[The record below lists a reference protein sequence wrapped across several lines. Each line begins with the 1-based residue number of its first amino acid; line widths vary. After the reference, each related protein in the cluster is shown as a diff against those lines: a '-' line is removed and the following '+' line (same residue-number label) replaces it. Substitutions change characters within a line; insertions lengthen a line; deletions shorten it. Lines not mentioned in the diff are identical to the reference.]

1 VNRFLIFLAC
11 FLLPVLLSAQE
22 MRDPLTPGGAYDPLV
37 PAPAAVLGFVP
48 GDRPARY
55 DQVVSYIRKLAETS
69 PRVRLMEMGRST
81 EGRQQYYLAIA
92 LPDRLQRL
100 EQIQQDAG
108 RLADPRTLDASG
120 AQGIAKNSPAV
131 VWIGYGI
138 HGDELSSV
146 DAALHVAYQLAAG
159 TDEHTASILKELV
172 VCIDPM
178 ENPDGRERFLAQMEQ
193 WNGVVPN
200 PDAQSLH
207 HTGVWPYGRGNH
219 YLFDLNRDW
228 FTLVHPETR
237 ARVRTVLQWNPQVFI
252 DSHEMGAYDT
262 YLFSPPRQPI
272 NHNISPNAKQWWQLF
287 ASDQARAFDR
297 HGWSYYTREWS
308 DDWYPGYANSWA
320 LYTDAAGILY
330 EQAGV
335 EGSLVKRPDG
345 TTLVYRETVHHHIVS
360 SLANLGT
367 AARHRQNLLQRFYEA
382 KKQALTP
389 EKGEPQAF
397 YLVSRDNPARV
408 ERLVEKLLLQRIEV
422 MKAGGEF
429 ALDDA
434 RAVSGGKPAEQQL
447 PAGTYIVPMNQPMAR
462 LARAILEFDP
472 RMLSSFLQEER
483 KSLEKER
490 DSKLYDVT
498 AWSLPLAYGLEA
510 YWSAERTRVSAA
522 AVTAIERPRGMVEG
536 GPAPF
541 GYLFSYDD
549 RGVEALAGLLQR
561 GFKVRT
567 AKEPFAVEN
576 HSYARGTLLVRVNE
590 NSPGLLESLRQVADS
605 TGVVFRAVGTGLSTA
620 GPDLGGNDF
629 VLLQQPRILLVGG
642 SEVGTTGFG
651 ALWHLLDSRL
661 RIRATMMPLGA
672 LASSDLRPYNILV
685 LPSVGDP
692 QSVMHA
698 LGKGGVGRL
707 REWVEGGG
715 TLVALGNAA
724 GFFADTASGFSGVR
738 VRQQALKDLDLYK
751 RAFELEQK
759 AEKPRI
765 DSIALWSGTLP
776 VPDTAGGGK
785 SEANEK
791 DLAMQDERARMF
803 MPRGAILRVDL
814 DEEHWLAYGAG
825 KSVPGLIF
833 GSQVLV
839 SRYPVRTPARFA
851 GTDGLRLS
859 GLLWPEARDRWAR
872 TAYATRESRGRGQ
885 IILFS
890 GDPVFR
896 GFFLGTERLLVN
908 ALLLGP
914 GFGTNPPVGW

>member
-1 VNRFLIFLAC
+1 VNRLLILLTGC
-11 FLLPVLLSAQE
+11 VLPVLLSAQE
-22 MRDPLTPGGAYDPLV
+22 VRDPLTPGGAYDPSV

-55 DQVVSYIRKLAETS
+55 EQVLTYLRKLAEAS

-81 EGRQQYYLAIA
+81 EGRQQYYLVIA
-92 LPDRLQRL
+92 LPERLQRL
-100 EQIQQDAG
+100 AQIQQDAG
-108 RLADPRTLDASG
+108 RLADPRMLDVRG
-120 AQGIAKNSPAV
+120 AQEIAGSSPAV

-146 DAALHVAYQLAAG
+146 DAAIHVAYQLAAG
-159 TDEHTASILKELV
+159 ADEHTMSILKDLV

-193 WNGVVPN
+193 WNGVVPS

-237 ARVRTVLQWNPQVFI
+237 TRVRTVLQWNPQVFI

-272 NHNISPNAKQWWQLF
+272 NHNISSNAKQWWQVF
-287 ASDQARAFDR
+287 AADQARAFDR

-367 AARHRQNLLQRFYEA
+367 AARHRQDLLRRFYEA
-382 KKQALTP
+382 KKQAMTP
-389 EKGEPQAF
+389 EKGEPQTF
-397 YLVSRDNPARV
+397 YLVSRENPARV
-408 ERLVEKLLLQRIEV
+408 ERLVETLLLQRIEV
-422 MKAGGEF
+422 QKAEREF
-429 ALDDA
+429 TVDDA
-434 RAVSGGKPAEQQL
+434 HAASGGKAAEQRL

-483 KSLEKER
+483 KSLEKEK
-490 DSKLYDVT
+490 DSKLYDIT
-498 AWSLPLAYGLEA
+498 AWSLPLAYGIEA
-510 YWSAERTRVSAA
+510 YWSPARVQVSAA
-522 AVTAIERPRGMVEG
+522 AVTAIERPRGTVEG
-536 GPAPF
+536 GPNAF

-549 RGVEALAGLLQR
+549 RGVGALTRLLQQ

-576 HSYARGTLLVRVNE
+576 RSYARGTLLVRINE
-590 NSPGLLESLRQVADS
+590 NPSKLAESLKTIADS
-605 TGVVFRAVGTGLSTA
+605 AGVVFRAVGTGLSTT

-629 VLLQQPRILLVGG
+629 VLLQEPRILLVGG
-642 SEVGTTGFG
+642 NEVGTTGFG

-661 RIRATMMPLGA
+661 QMRATMMPLGA
-672 LASSDLRPYNILV
+672 LASADLRPYNVLL

-692 QSVMHA
+692 QSVMRT
-698 LGKGGVGRL
+698 LGKGGVGHL
-707 REWVEGGG
+707 QEWVEGGG

-738 VRQQALKDLDLYK
+738 LRQQVLKDLDLYK
-751 RAFELEQK
+751 RAVELEQK
-759 AEKPRI
+759 AEKPPI
-765 DSIALWSGTLP
+765 DSAALWGGTLP
-776 VPDTAGGGK
+776 VSDTVRAGK

-791 DLAMQDERARMF
+791 DLAMQDERARLF
-803 MPRGAILRVDL
+803 MPRGAILKVDL

-825 KSVPGLIF
+825 RSVPALIF
-833 GSQVLV
+833 GSQALV

-851 GTDGLRLS
+851 GADGLRLS
-859 GLLWPEARDRWAR
+859 GLLWPEARDRWAK
-872 TAYATRESRGRGQ
+872 TAYATRESRERGQ

-890 GDPVFR
+890 GDPAFR

-914 GFGTNPPVGW
+914 GLGTRPPVGW

>member
-1 VNRFLIFLAC
+1 MNRLLFFLTGC
-11 FLLPVLLSAQE
+11 VLPVLLSAQE
-22 MRDPLTPGGAYDPLV
+22 VHDPLTPGGAYDPSV

-55 DQVVSYIRKLAETS
+55 DQVVTYIRKLAEAS

-81 EGRQQYYLAIA
+81 EGRQQYYLVIA
-92 LPDRLQRL
+92 LPERLQRL
-100 EQIQQDAG
+100 EQIRQDAG

-120 AQGIAKNSPAV
+120 AQGIAKNSPTV

-159 TDEHTASILKELV
+159 TDEHTTSILKELV

-272 NHNISPNAKQWWQLF
+272 NHNISSNAKQWWQLF
-287 ASDQARAFDR
+287 AADQARAFDR

-335 EGSLVKRPDG
+335 EGSLIKRPDG
-345 TTLVYRETVHHHIVS
+345 TTLLYRETVHHHIVS

-367 AARHRQNLLQRFYEA
+367 AARHRQDLLQRFYEA
-382 KKQALTP
+382 KKQAMTP

-408 ERLVEKLLLQRIEV
+408 ERLVETLLLQRIEV
-422 MKAGGEF
+422 QKAEREF
-429 ALDDA
+429 TLAGA
-434 RAVSGGKPAEQQL
+434 NAAWGGKAAEQRL

-462 LARAILEFDP
+462 LARTILEFDP
-472 RMLSSFLQEER
+472 RMISSFLKEER
-483 KSLEKER
+483 KSLEKEK

-498 AWSLPLAYGLEA
+498 AWSLPLAYGIEA
-510 YWSAERTRVSAA
+510 YWSAGRTQVSAT
-522 AVTAIERPRGMVEG
+522 AVSAIERPRGVVEG
-536 GPAPF
+536 GPSAF
-541 GYLFSYDD
+541 GYLFCNDD
-549 RGVEALAGLLQR
+549 RGVEALTQLLQR
-561 GFKVRT
+561 GFKVRA

-576 HSYARGTLLVRVNE
+576 HTYARGTLLIRVNE
-590 NSPGLLESLRQVADS
+590 NPRGLLESLRPVADS
-605 TGVVFRAVGTGLSTA
+605 TGVVFRTVGTGLSTA
-620 GPDLGGNDF
+620 GPDLGGNDL
-629 VLLQQPRILLVGG
+629 VLLQEPRILLIGG

-661 RIRATMMPLGA
+661 RMRITMMPLGA
-672 LASSDLRPYNILV
+672 LTSSDLRPYNIL
-685 LPSVGDP
+685 LFPSVGDSK
-692 QSVMHA
+692 SVMRT

-724 GFFADTASGFSGVR
+724 GFFADTSSDFSAVR
-738 VRQQALKDLDLYK
+738 LRRQVFKDLDLYGK
-751 RAFELEQK
+751 AVELEQK
-759 AEKPRI
+759 AENPLI
-765 DSIALWSGTLP
+765 DSAALWSGTMP
-776 VPDTAGGGK
+776 VPDTVRAGR
-785 SEANEK
+785 SEANAK
-791 DLAMQDERARMF
+791 DLEMQDERARLF
-803 MPRGAILRVDL
+803 MPRGAILKVDL

-825 KSVPGLIF
+825 KSVP
-833 GSQVLV
+833 VLV
-839 SRYPVRTPARFA
+839 FTSQALLSRYPVRTPARFA

-872 TAYATRESRGRGQ
+872 TAYATQESRGRGQ

-896 GFFLGTERLLVN
+896 GFFLGTERLLLN

-914 GFGTNPPVGW
+914 GFGTTPPVGW